1 MDKQEDFWKQKDQ
14 QTKPNHIQPSVS
26 ADDILQQNCFPAK
39 HQRSSRASGAGVWRT
54 PFSQHPTPTPSVQP
68 IRIDIPV
75 TRAAKTQ
82 INPSLMTFQSP
93 SKMTQNM
100 SQILKANENAH
111 SVHNPANNVY
121 ACPLPAIKKLPQLSL
136 SSQQNRLTAQKNPVT
151 KTQVGATPTKH
162 VSFQEPPT
170 KQKQTQQNRDCLQ
183 LSDPWKR
190 DAQEKV
196 EQQQRIHMVALLE
209 HEVQELQAK
218 AKRSAEEN
226 DRLRKLSLEWQFQK
240 RLEEIQKRG
249 DDDEEEEDEELEMM
263 LTIHQLGDRTQVRG
277 RSGRCKRFLIF

>member
-26 ADDILQQNCFPAK
+26 ADDILLENCSSAK

-54 PFSQHPTPTPSVQP
+54 PFSQHPTPAPSVQP

-75 TRAAKTQ
+75 SRAAKTQ
-82 INPSLMTFQSP
+82 INPPLMTFQSP
-93 SKMTQNM
+93 SKSTQNM
-100 SQILKANENAH
+100 SQILKANENTP
-111 SVHNPANNVY
+111 SVHDPASNVY

-151 KTQVGATPTKH
+151 KTQVGATATKH

-170 KQKQTQQNRDCLQ
+170 KQKQAQQSRDRMQ

-196 EQQQRIHMVALLE
+196 EQQRRMHMAALLE
-209 HEVQELQAK
+209 QEVQELQAK
-218 AKRSAEEN
+218 AKRSAEES

-240 RLEEIQKRG
+240 RLEEIQRRG
-249 DDDEEEEDEELEMM
+249 DDEDEEGDEDLEMM
-263 LTIHQLGDRTQVRG
+263 LTIHQLGDGTQVRDKSG
-277 RSGRCKRFLIF
+277 RSIKSF